1 MSKIHFLIAAAS
13 SGSGKTTFT
22 MGMLRALRNRNL
34 KVQPFKCGPD
44 YIDTQYHTLAAGTQ
58 SVNLDTWM
66 ASPVHVRD
74 LFTRYGNDADACVV
88 EGVMGLFDGSRK
100 SEGSS
105 ADIAKHLDLPV
116 ILLVNAKSTAYSVAP
131 LIFGFKN
138 FDKSVNIAGVIF
150 NQVSSES
157 HFSFLKDACD
167 DAGVECLGYL
177 PKLSG
182 MEIPSR
188 HLGLSLEHL
197 AEQEK
202 LINRVAEEIERHVDM
217 DKLFEL
223 TAATVHSHEYSAGSE
238 AAENKLRIAVARDN
252 AFNFTYR
259 ENIRKLSEKGEIIYF
274 SPIADSKL
282 PDNIDF
288 LYLPGGYPE
297 FYLEELSSNKT
308 MLCSIADYIENGGK
322 AFAECGG
329 MMYLCK
335 SIIGMD
341 GKQYP
346 VVGVLDNVATMES
359 MKLHLG
365 YRKFIYKDREIRGH
379 EFHYSSVKEENLES
393 VVNQYSARNT
403 LCPTPVYRYKNLIA
417 GYTHWYWGEF
427 DLLELIP

>member
-1 MSKIHFLIAAAS
+1 
-13 SGSGKTTFT
+13 
-22 MGMLRALRNRNL
+22 
-34 KVQPFKCGPD
+34 
-44 YIDTQYHTLAAGTQ
+44 
-58 SVNLDTWM
+58 
-66 ASPVHVRD
+66 
-74 LFTRYGNDADACVV
+74 
-88 EGVMGLFDGSRK
+88 
-100 SEGSS
+100 
-105 ADIAKHLDLPV
+105 
-116 ILLVNAKSTAYSVAP
+116 
-131 LIFGFKN
+131 
-138 FDKSVNIAGVIF
+138 
-150 NQVSSES
+150 
-157 HFSFLKDACD
+157 
-167 DAGVECLGYL
+167 
-177 PKLSG
+177 
-182 MEIPSR
+182 
-188 HLGLSLEHL
+188 
-197 AEQEK
+197 
-202 LINRVAEEIERHVDM
+202 M

-297 FYLEELSSNKT
+297 FYLEELSANKT